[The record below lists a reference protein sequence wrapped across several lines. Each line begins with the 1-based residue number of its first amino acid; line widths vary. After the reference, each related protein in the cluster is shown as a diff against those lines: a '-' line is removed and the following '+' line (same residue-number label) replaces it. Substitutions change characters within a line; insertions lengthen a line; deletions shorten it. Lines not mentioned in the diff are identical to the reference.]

1 MVVADRTA
9 TRRVKIFFISIEY
22 LLFTVLRVQR
32 SQHFAKLAI
41 LINDDFGTIVDEP
54 THYCSLTS

>member
-54 THYCSLTS
+54 TH